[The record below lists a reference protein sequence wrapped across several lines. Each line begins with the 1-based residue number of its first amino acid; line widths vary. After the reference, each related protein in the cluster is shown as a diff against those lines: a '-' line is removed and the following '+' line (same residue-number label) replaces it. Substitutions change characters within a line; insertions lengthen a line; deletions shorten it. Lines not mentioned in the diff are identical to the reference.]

1 MKGESESLP
10 YRRAFYNSTVQIP
23 FPISETV
30 KARYVID
37 EQLLLALLADIVSI
51 AEDTRRIVD
60 TP

>member
-1 MKGESESLP
+1 MP

-30 KARYVID
+30 NARYVID